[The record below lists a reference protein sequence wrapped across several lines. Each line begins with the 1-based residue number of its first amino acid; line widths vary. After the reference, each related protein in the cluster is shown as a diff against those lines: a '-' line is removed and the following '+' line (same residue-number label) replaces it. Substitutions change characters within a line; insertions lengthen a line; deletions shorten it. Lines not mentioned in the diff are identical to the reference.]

1 MSYYDVI
8 GVPRYATF
16 DQIKSAYRQ
25 QIKFFHPDVFDGI
38 PEVADIKTR
47 QLNEA
52 YEVLSNPERRFEY
65 DRELY
70 LKDKQFVDALQNK
83 CNFYQAQAAAN
94 ILHKQNNTEPE
105 KTSESA
111 NVHNGANS
119 ERPHRRKKFN
129 LGVAAGLFAL
139 LSIFAAFFYML
150 FNASDVGLPT
160 ASPAIS
166 TPTVSNM
173 GTVKDPSQELVK
185 SDEETLKELAE
196 NQWQDYLDSQTT
208 ANITAEHGSSPTQGI
223 PVYENPSDLTGEEYR
238 NRIAS
243 QPKTSGEIAWES
255 QKETWETSVSEQD
268 NTSTPS
274 SFIQE
279 KAEESRQHVDEK
291 YGSGYYG
298 SSDYRAYNPSG
309 TPALQTPKDS
319 SSDLTALLKPSNEE
333 VLYKRDDL
341 AEYTS
346 EIIVH
351 ASDESDCVVKLKSH
365 ATGTT
370 MYAFYVKSGR
380 TAEKPIPPGTY
391 DVCFAFGVKWYGYEN
406 LFGEYTSCSK
416 DENIEFIY
424 GTAWEYTL
432 TPVQFGNLTLDD
444 MDLADMLDD

>member
-1 MSYYDVI
+1 MNYYDI
-8 GVPRYATF
+8 LGVPRYATF

-83 CNFYQAQAAAN
+83 CNFYQAQAADN
-94 ILHKQNNTEPE
+94 ILHKQNKTEP
-105 KTSESA
+105 KKPPESG
-111 NVHNGANS
+111 NVHNGTATTKQ
-119 ERPHRRKKFN
+119 HRRKKFN

-139 LSIFAAFFYML
+139 LSIFAAFFYMI
-150 FNASDVGLPT
+150 FTVSDANLPT
-160 ASPAIS
+160 AAPAMS
-166 TPTVSNM
+166 APAVSNM
-173 GTVKDPSQELVK
+173 GTAEVSTQE
-185 SDEETLKELAE
+185 SAAPEE
-196 NQWQDYLDSQTT
+196 N
-208 ANITAEHGSSPTQGI
+208 H
-223 PVYENPSDLTGEEYR
+223 V
-238 NRIAS
+238 
-243 QPKTSGEIAWES
+243 ES
-255 QKETWETSVSEQD
+255 
-268 NTSTPS
+268 S

-279 KAEESRQHVDEK
+279 KAEESRQRVDEK

-298 SSDYRAYNPSG
+298 SSDYRTYNPSG

-380 TAEKPIPPGTY
+380 TAEKLIPPGTY
-391 DVCFAFGVKWYGYEN
+391 DVCFAFGVTWYGYEN

>member
-1 MSYYDVI
+1 MNYYDI
-8 GVPRYATF
+8 LGVPRYATF

-47 QLNEA
+47 KLNEA

-70 LKDKQFVDALQNK
+70 LKDKQFVDSLQNK
-83 CNFYQAQAAAN
+83 CNFYQAQAADN
-94 ILHKQNNTEPE
+94 ILHKQHNTEP
-105 KTSESA
+105 KKPPESG
-111 NVHNGANS
+111 NVHNGAATA
-119 ERPHRRKKFN
+119 RQHRRKKFN

-139 LSIFAAFFYML
+139 LSIFAAFFYMI
-150 FNASDVGLPT
+150 FTVSDANLPT
-160 ASPAIS
+160 AAPAIS
-166 TPTVSNM
+166 APSVSNM
-173 GTVKDPSQELVK
+173 DTVKDTSQELVK

-208 ANITAEHGSSPTQGI
+208 ANITAEHGSSTTGGSN
-223 PVYENPSDLTGEEYR
+223 YGENANYS
-238 NRIAS
+238 A
-243 QPKTSGEIAWES
+243 
-255 QKETWETSVSEQD
+255 
-268 NTSTPS
+268 PS
-274 SFIQE
+274 SE
-279 KAEESRQHVDEK
+279 DAHWER
-291 YGSGYYG
+291 SGLDAIREYEQSENYKEPLPTSNTAIG
-298 SSDYRAYNPSG
+298 YQDYNPSG
-309 TPALQTPKDS
+309 VPALQKPIES
-319 SSDLTALLKPSNEE
+319 INDLAPLLTPSNEE

-365 ATGTT
+365 ATGAT

-391 DVCFAFGVKWYGYEN
+391 DVCFAFGVTWYGYEN

-416 DENIEFIY
+416 DENIEFVY
-424 GTAWEYTL
+424 RTAWEYTL

>member
-1 MSYYDVI
+1 MNYYDI
-8 GVPRYATF
+8 LGVPRYATF

-52 YEVLSNPERRFEY
+52 YEILSNPQLRFEY
-65 DRELY
+65 DKKLY
-70 LKDKQFVDALQNK
+70 SEDKQFIEELQAK
-83 CNFYQAQAAAN
+83 CNFYQAQAN
-94 ILHKQNNTEPE
+94 GNTSYRNSQKEERKPQNPNRR
-105 KTSESA
+105 K
-111 NVHNGANS
+111 NVHSVGTV
-119 ERPHRRKKFN
+119 F
-129 LGVAAGLFAL
+129 GIFAL
-139 LSIFAAFFYML
+139 ISVFAAFFYAIFATSGINQPSAQSVDL
-150 FNASDVGLPT
+150 SQDSIQASLSSETAEAFDPT
-160 ASPAIS
+160 P
-166 TPTVSNM
+166 
-173 GTVKDPSQELVK
+173 D
-185 SDEETLKELAE
+185 SDSSKREADRLKELADQ
-196 NQWQDYLDSQTT
+196 QWQAYINS
-208 ANITAEHGSSPTQGI
+208 AGSERVGEESESSAAQGI
-223 PVYENPSDLTGEEYR
+223 PVHENPPDLSGEEYR
-238 NRIAS
+238 AWLAS
-243 QPKTSGEIAWES
+243 RPKTAGQIAWES
-255 QKETWETSVSEQD
+255 QKETWESSDSEQD

-279 KAEESRQHVDEK
+279 KAEESRERVDEK

-298 SSDYRAYNPSG
+298 SSDYRTYNPSG

-365 ATGTT
+365 STGTT